1 MYNNGI
7 RENMRRQFSEAVF
20 DDNAV
25 FLHFQFKNHY
35 TEKPARADD
44 LSDGS
49 IK

>member
-1 MYNNGI
+1 MVSGKI
-7 RENMRRQFSEAVF
+7 CAGSFSEAVS